1 MKLLIILSLA
11 AIGASGQGLDLKHL
25 DRLAD
30 KTDESVN
37 ITLDEGL
44 IRLGSSFF
52 PQSDPELRELK
63 GILGG
68 LKAIYVRSFQFQREG
83 EYTTADVD
91 RIYQQLKTPVWSQVV
106 EIKERG
112 GKERKTI
119 FIKSDAGKLG
129 GLVLVNTAPS
139 ELTVISIEG
148 SITPEQ
154 LEKLGGRLGIPEIQ
168 IKRNSNKKN
177 DDEEEL

>member
-63 GILGG
+63 G
-68 LKAIYVRSFQFQREG
+68 IYVRSFQFQREG